1 MDDGSRISWLIVI
14 LLLFAAMYFAI
25 AETAFA
31 SVSRNRLKIDADKG
45 DARAKHALFI
55 KDNFDR
61 AITTI
66 LIGTNIVHL
75 AAASIVT
82 VTVTKIWGLSAV
94 TVSTLLTTLAVFF
107 FGEMLPKSIARKYS
121 EKLSLST
128 ASSLRFLMSFF
139 KPLSALLTGLGNAV
153 ASITKG
159 DPEVSVT
166 EEEIYDIIEDMTEE
180 GTLDEEQGDLISSAL
195 QFGEVTVES
204 ILTSRLDVAAL
215 DVDATQ
221 ATVLAFIKGQPHSRI
236 PVYEGTIDNIIGVLQ
251 VRKYIRAYLQNV
263 KQKMPENIAD
273 SAAEKSAAGAE
284 EKQNAG
290 RAARDIQSSHRKGRS
305 PQQALDIRPL
315 LDEPYFVY
323 QSMKIDDLLST
334 MSQKQINMAIVTD
347 NYGGTLG
354 VVTVEDILEELVG
367 EIWDEDDRAV
377 RNIVRLKDGSY
388 SVNAEE
394 HVMDVLEELDVDV
407 DEEEADEIGTKLMN
421 ELVFENYPEIPKEGD
436 SFEFLG
442 LKIIVQ
448 SMRNNRI
455 LRVRVLKMEAIA
467 ANAADGSVENGAA
480 DSAANAAAGS
490 AENGVA
496 DSAANAARSAK
507 QAKSGSPAAKSD
519 RADDAQKGG
528 AV

>member
-14 LLLFAAMYFAI
+14 LLLLAAMYFAI

-31 SVSRNRLKIDADKG
+31 SVSRNRLKIGADKG

-82 VTVTKIWGLSAV
+82 VTVTKTWGLSAV

-107 FGEMLPKSIARKYS
+107 FGEMLPKSVARKYS
-121 EKLSLST
+121 EKLSVQT
-128 ASSLRFLMSFF
+128 APSLRFLMSFF
-139 KPLSALLTGLGNAV
+139 RPLSSALTWLGNTA
-153 ASITKG
+153 ASLTKG

-195 QFGEVTVES
+195 QFGDVTVES
-204 ILTSRLDVAAL
+204 ILTSRVDVAAL

-221 ATVLAFIKGQPHSRI
+221 ATVLAFIKGQPHSRF
-236 PVYEGTIDNIIGVLQ
+236 PVYEGTIDNIIGILQ
-251 VRKYIRAYLQNV
+251 VRKYIKAYLNASKKNRESAGQNNG
-263 KQKMPENIAD
+263 KSTARHAGK
-273 SAAEKSAAGAE
+273 EKA
-284 EKQNAG
+284 
-290 RAARDIQSSHRKGRS
+290 
-305 PQQALDIRPL
+305 PALRMRPL
-315 LDEPYFVY
+315 LDEPYFVH
-323 QSMKIDDLLST
+323 QSMKIDDLLKT
-334 MSQKQINMAIVTD
+334 LSQKQINMAVVTD

-377 RNIVRLKDGSY
+377 RKIVRLKDDSL
-388 SVNAEE
+388 SVSADE
-394 HVMDVLEELDVDV
+394 HVMDMLEELDIDV
-407 DEEEADEIGTKLMN
+407 DEEESEEIGSKLIN
-421 ELVFENYPEIPKEGD
+421 ELVYENFPEIPKEGD
-436 SFEFLG
+436 RFDFHG
-442 LKIIVQ
+442 LQITVQ

-455 LRVRVLKMEAIA
+455 LRVRVRK
-467 ANAADGSVENGAA
+467 AD
-480 DSAANAAAGS
+480 AGDP
-490 AENGVA
+490 EQEV
-496 DSAANAARSAK
+496 R
-507 QAKSGSPAAKSD
+507 
-519 RADDAQKGG
+519 KGG